1 MKQIEI
7 YTDGACRGNP
17 GPGGYGAV
25 LKYRQHRKEISG
37 GFRETTNNR
46 MEIYAAIAA
55 LEQLIEPCEITL
67 YSDSRYLVDAISKRW
82 LANWRR
88 RGWDQGGQTAGL
100 ERRSLAAAGG
110 GDGAAPTE
118 VRLGARPRFECGKQP
133 VRRTGGRRRDPGE
146 SPRGPAV
153 TAGGRGRI
161 MRRS

>member
-25 LKYRQHRKEISG
+25 LKYRRHRKEISG

-46 MEIYAAIAA
+46 MEIFAAIAA

-88 RGWDQGGQTAGL
+88 RGWIKADRQPVLNVDLWRRL
-100 ERRSLAAAGG
+100 EEAMAPHRLKFVWVRGHASNAENNRCDELAVAAATRGNLPE
-110 GDGAAPTE
+110 D
-118 VRLGARPRFECGKQP
+118 PR
-133 VRRTGGRRRDPGE
+133 
-146 SPRGPAV
+146 
-153 TAGGRGRI
+153 
-161 MRRS
+161 

>member
-7 YTDGACRGNP
+7 HTDGACRGNP

-88 RGWDQGGQTAGL
+88 RGWIKADRQPVLNVDLWRRL
-100 ERRSLAAAGG
+100 EEAMAPHRLKFVWVRGHASNAENNRCDELAVAAATRGNLPE
-110 GDGAAPTE
+110 D
-118 VRLGARPRFECGKQP
+118 PR
-133 VRRTGGRRRDPGE
+133 
-146 SPRGPAV
+146 
-153 TAGGRGRI
+153 
-161 MRRS
+161 

>member
-67 YSDSRYLVDAISKRW
+67 YSDSRYLVDTISKRW

-88 RGWDQGGQTAGL
+88 RGWIKADRQPVLNVDLWRRL
-100 ERRSLAAAGG
+100 EEAMAPHRLKFVWVRGHASNAENNRCDELAVAAATRGNLPE
-110 GDGAAPTE
+110 D
-118 VRLGARPRFECGKQP
+118 PR
-133 VRRTGGRRRDPGE
+133 
-146 SPRGPAV
+146 
-153 TAGGRGRI
+153 
-161 MRRS
+161 

>member
-67 YSDSRYLVDAISKRW
+67 YSDSRYLVDAVSKRW
-82 LANWRR
+82 LANWKR
-88 RGWDQGGQTAGL
+88 RGWIKAD
-100 ERRSLAAAGG
+100 
-110 GDGAAPTE
+110 
-118 VRLGARPRFECGKQP
+118 KQP
-133 VRRTGGRRRDPGE
+133 VLNVDLWRRLEAAMAPHRLKFVWVRGHASNAENNRCDELAVAAATRGNLPE
-146 SPRGPAV
+146 NPR
-153 TAGGRGRI
+153 
-161 MRRS
+161 

>member
-88 RGWDQGGQTAGL
+88 RGWIKADRQPVLNVDLWRRL
-100 ERRSLAAAGG
+100 EEAMAPHRLKFVWVRGHASNAENNRCDELAVAAATRGNLPE
-110 GDGAAPTE
+110 D
-118 VRLGARPRFECGKQP
+118 PR
-133 VRRTGGRRRDPGE
+133 
-146 SPRGPAV
+146 
-153 TAGGRGRI
+153 
-161 MRRS
+161 

>member
-88 RGWDQGGQTAGL
+88 RGWIKADRQPVLNVDLWRRL
-100 ERRSLAAAGG
+100 EEAMAPHRLKFVWVRGHASNAENNRCDELAVAAATRGI
-110 GDGAAPTE
+110 
-118 VRLGARPRFECGKQP
+118 
-133 VRRTGGRRRDPGE
+133 
-146 SPRGPAV
+146 SRGPAV

>member
-88 RGWDQGGQTAGL
+88 RGWIKADRQPVLNVDLWRRL
-100 ERRSLAAAGG
+100 EEAMAPHRLKVVWVRGHASNAENNRCDELAVAAATRGNLPE
-110 GDGAAPTE
+110 D
-118 VRLGARPRFECGKQP
+118 PR
-133 VRRTGGRRRDPGE
+133 
-146 SPRGPAV
+146 
-153 TAGGRGRI
+153 
-161 MRRS
+161 

>member
-88 RGWDQGGQTAGL
+88 RGWIKAD
-100 ERRSLAAAGG
+100 
-110 GDGAAPTE
+110 
-118 VRLGARPRFECGKQP
+118 KQP
-133 VRRTGGRRRDPGE
+133 VLNVDLWRRLEEAMAPHRLKFVWVRGHASNAENNRCDELAVAAATRGNLPEDP
-146 SPRGPAV
+146 R
-153 TAGGRGRI
+153 
-161 MRRS
+161 

>member
-25 LKYRQHRKEISG
+25 LKYRRHRKEISG

-46 MEIYAAIAA
+46 MEIFAAIAA

-67 YSDSRYLVDAISKRW
+67 YSDSRYLVDAVSKRW
-82 LANWRR
+82 LANWKR
-88 RGWDQGGQTAGL
+88 RGWIKADRQPVLNVDLWRRL
-100 ERRSLAAAGG
+100 EAAI
-110 GDGAAPTE
+110 
-118 VRLGARPRFECGKQP
+118 RLGARARLECGEQP

-146 SPRGPAV
+146 PPRGPAV
-153 TAGGRGRI
+153 TAVRRERAK
-161 MRRS
+161 RRS

>member
-67 YSDSRYLVDAISKRW
+67 YSDSRYLVDAISKRR

-88 RGWDQGGQTAGL
+88 RGWIKADRQPVLNVDLWRRL
-100 ERRSLAAAGG
+100 EEAMAPHRLKFVWVRGHASNAENNRCDELAVAAATRGNLPE
-110 GDGAAPTE
+110 D
-118 VRLGARPRFECGKQP
+118 PR
-133 VRRTGGRRRDPGE
+133 
-146 SPRGPAV
+146 
-153 TAGGRGRI
+153 
-161 MRRS
+161 

>member
-37 GFRETTNNR
+37 GFRETTNTR

-88 RGWDQGGQTAGL
+88 RGWIKADRQPVLNVDLWRRL
-100 ERRSLAAAGG
+100 EEAMAPHRLKFVWVRGHASNAENNRCDELAVAAATRGNLPE
-110 GDGAAPTE
+110 D
-118 VRLGARPRFECGKQP
+118 PR
-133 VRRTGGRRRDPGE
+133 
-146 SPRGPAV
+146 
-153 TAGGRGRI
+153 
-161 MRRS
+161 

>member
-55 LEQLIEPCEITL
+55 LEQLM
-67 YSDSRYLVDAISKRW
+67 A
-82 LANWRR
+82 
-88 RGWDQGGQTAGL
+88 Q
-100 ERRSLAAAGG
+100 
-110 GDGAAPTE
+110 
-118 VRLGARPRFECGKQP
+118 
-133 VRRTGGRRRDPGE
+133 
-146 SPRGPAV
+146 
-153 TAGGRGRI
+153 
-161 MRRS
+161 

>member
-17 GPGGYGAV
+17 GQGGYGAV

-88 RGWDQGGQTAGL
+88 RGWIKADRQPVLNVDLWRRL
-100 ERRSLAAAGG
+100 EEAMAPHRLKFVWVRGHASNAENNRCDELAVAAATRGNLPE
-110 GDGAAPTE
+110 D
-118 VRLGARPRFECGKQP
+118 PR
-133 VRRTGGRRRDPGE
+133 
-146 SPRGPAV
+146 
-153 TAGGRGRI
+153 
-161 MRRS
+161 

>member
-82 LANWRR
+82 LANWKR
-88 RGWDQGGQTAGL
+88 RGWIKADRQPVLNVDLWRRL
-100 ERRSLAAAGG
+100 EEAMAPHRLKFVWVRGHASNAENNRCDELAVAAATRGNLPE
-110 GDGAAPTE
+110 D
-118 VRLGARPRFECGKQP
+118 PR
-133 VRRTGGRRRDPGE
+133 
-146 SPRGPAV
+146 
-153 TAGGRGRI
+153 
-161 MRRS
+161 

>member
-88 RGWDQGGQTAGL
+88 RGWIKADRQPVLNVDLWRRLEEAMAPHRLKFVWVRGHASNAENNRCDELAG
-100 ERRSLAAAGG
+100 AAATRGNLPE
-110 GDGAAPTE
+110 D
-118 VRLGARPRFECGKQP
+118 PR
-133 VRRTGGRRRDPGE
+133 
-146 SPRGPAV
+146 
-153 TAGGRGRI
+153 
-161 MRRS
+161 

>member
-25 LKYRQHRKEISG
+25 LKYRRHRKEISG

-67 YSDSRYLVDAISKRW
+67 YSDSRYLVDAVSKRW
-82 LANWRR
+82 LANWKR
-88 RGWDQGGQTAGL
+88 RGWIKAD
-100 ERRSLAAAGG
+100 
-110 GDGAAPTE
+110 
-118 VRLGARPRFECGKQP
+118 KQP
-133 VRRTGGRRRDPGE
+133 VLNVDLWRRLEAAMAPHRLKFVWVRGHASNAENNRCDELAVAAATRGNLPEDP
-146 SPRGPAV
+146 R
-153 TAGGRGRI
+153 
-161 MRRS
+161 

>member
-88 RGWDQGGQTAGL
+88 RGWIKADRQPVLNVDLWRRL
-100 ERRSLAAAGG
+100 EEAMAPHRLKFVWVRGHASNAENNRCDELAVAAA
-110 GDGAAPTE
+110 T
-118 VRLGARPRFECGKQP
+118 
-133 VRRTGGRRRDPGE
+133 
-146 SPRGPAV
+146 RGNLPEDQ
-153 TAGGRGRI
+153 R
-161 MRRS
+161 

>member
-55 LEQLIEPCEITL
+55 LE
-67 YSDSRYLVDAISKRW
+67 
-82 LANWRR
+82 
-88 RGWDQGGQTAGL
+88 
-100 ERRSLAAAGG
+100 
-110 GDGAAPTE
+110 
-118 VRLGARPRFECGKQP
+118 
-133 VRRTGGRRRDPGE
+133 
-146 SPRGPAV
+146 
-153 TAGGRGRI
+153 
-161 MRRS
+161 

>member
-1 MKQIEI
+1 MKQVEI

-88 RGWDQGGQTAGL
+88 RGWIKADRQPVLNVDLWRRL
-100 ERRSLAAAGG
+100 EEAMAPHRLKFVWVRGHASNAENNRCDELAVAAATRGNHPE
-110 GDGAAPTE
+110 D
-118 VRLGARPRFECGKQP
+118 PR
-133 VRRTGGRRRDPGE
+133 
-146 SPRGPAV
+146 
-153 TAGGRGRI
+153 
-161 MRRS
+161 

>member
-67 YSDSRYLVDAISKRW
+67 YSDSRYLVDAVSKRW
-82 LANWRR
+82 LANWKR
-88 RGWDQGGQTAGL
+88 RGWIKAD
-100 ERRSLAAAGG
+100 
-110 GDGAAPTE
+110 
-118 VRLGARPRFECGKQP
+118 KQP
-133 VRRTGGRRRDPGE
+133 VLNVDLWRRLEAAMAPHRLKFVWVRGHASNAENNRCDELAVAAATRGNLPEDP
-146 SPRGPAV
+146 R
-153 TAGGRGRI
+153 
-161 MRRS
+161 

>member
-88 RGWDQGGQTAGL
+88 RGWITADRQPVLNVDLWRRL
-100 ERRSLAAAGG
+100 EEAMAPHRLKFVWVRGHASNAENNRCDELAVAAATRGNLPE
-110 GDGAAPTE
+110 D
-118 VRLGARPRFECGKQP
+118 PR
-133 VRRTGGRRRDPGE
+133 
-146 SPRGPAV
+146 
-153 TAGGRGRI
+153 
-161 MRRS
+161 